1 MKLLEEP
8 LWRSQ
13 SYDSTRHTTCT
24 SGSDWAG
31 HANRLRF
38 DTCFYRRTRFFGV
51 DMLVLVQRLYRGTE
65 SFPLLAVPLFILAGQ
80 IMNHSGISA
89 RLVDLAR
96 SMVGAIRGGLAA
108 VNILTSMFFAGMS
121 GTSMSDT
128 AAVGGVMIPQM
139 VKRGYSAPFTAAV
152 TASSSTIGIIIPPS
166 VPMVLLSAYM
176 GLSTGALFAAGLVSG
191 LLIAIGLM
199 LMAWW
204 ISVKRQ
210 YPIEAA
216 FSIRQLGSSL
226 VSAFPALLM
235 PVIILG
241 GILGGIFTP
250 TEASAVAV
258 AYGIFAGMVL
268 YRSLSLRA
276 LYRALVES
284 AVLTGAVM
292 FVTAAAHTLGYTFTY
307 QSLGQL
313 VLGPIAALDMGPIGF
328 LLILSI
334 VLIIAGTF
342 LDGIAMMFIV
352 VPLFLPSVQLL
363 GIDPLQFAMVVI
375 LCWGIGQQTPPVG
388 AALFITS
395 VISRVDIIRITYA
408 NLPFIAVMLAVLLAV
423 IVWPAGMVMSV
434 PRWFGL

>member
-1 MKLLEEP
+1 MMLLIILLALLTLIGLAMP
-8 LWRSQ
+8 IAFALTLVSI
-13 SYDSTRHTTCT
+13 
-24 SGSDWAG
+24 GVLAF
-31 HANRLRF
+31 A
-38 DTCFYRRTRFFGV
+38 GV

-191 LLIAIGLM
+191 LVIAIGLI

-210 YPIEAA
+210 YPIEEA
-216 FSIRQLGSSL
+216 FSLKHLGSSFI
-226 VSAFPALLM
+226 SAFPALLM

-250 TEASAVAV
+250 TEASAIAV

-268 YRSLSLRA
+268 YRSLSPKA

-328 LLILSI
+328 LLILSL

-395 VISRVDIIRITYA
+395 VISRVDVIRITYA
-408 NLPFIAVMLAVLLAV
+408 NLPFIAVMLAVLIAV

>member
-1 MKLLEEP
+1 MILLIILLALLTLIGLAMP
-8 LWRSQ
+8 IAFALTLVSIGVLAF
-13 SYDSTRHTTCT
+13 S
-24 SGSDWAG
+24 
-31 HANRLRF
+31 
-38 DTCFYRRTRFFGV
+38 GV

-191 LLIAIGLM
+191 LVIAIGLI

-216 FSIRQLGSSL
+216 FSLRQLGSSL
-226 VSAFPALLM
+226 TSAFPALLM

-250 TEASAVAV
+250 TEASAMAV

-328 LLILSI
+328 LLILSL

-395 VISRVDIIRITYA
+395 VISRVDVIRITYA

>member
-1 MKLLEEP
+1 MILLVILLALLALIGLAMP
-8 LWRSQ
+8 IAFALTLVSIGVLAF
-13 SYDSTRHTTCT
+13 S
-24 SGSDWAG
+24 
-31 HANRLRF
+31 
-38 DTCFYRRTRFFGV
+38 GV

-216 FSIRQLGSSL
+216 FSLRQLGSSL

-307 QSLGQL
+307 PSLGQL

-423 IVWPAGMVMSV
+423 IVWPAGIVMSV

>member
-1 MKLLEEP
+1 MILLIILLALLALIGLAMP
-8 LWRSQ
+8 IAFALTLVSIGVLAF
-13 SYDSTRHTTCT
+13 S
-24 SGSDWAG
+24 
-31 HANRLRF
+31 
-38 DTCFYRRTRFFGV
+38 GV

-139 VKRGYSAPFTAAV
+139 VKRGYSPPFTAAV

-191 LLIAIGLM
+191 LLIAIGLI

-216 FSIRQLGSSL
+216 FSLKQLGSSL

-241 GILGGIFTP
+241 GIIGGIFTP

-268 YRSLSLRA
+268 YRSLSLRT

-328 LLILSI
+328 LLILSL

-395 VISRVDIIRITYA
+395 VISRVDVIRITYA

>member
-1 MKLLEEP
+1 
-8 LWRSQ
+8 
-13 SYDSTRHTTCT
+13 
-24 SGSDWAG
+24 
-31 HANRLRF
+31 
-38 DTCFYRRTRFFGV
+38 
-51 DMLVLVQRLYRGTE
+51 
-65 SFPLLAVPLFILAGQ
+65 
-80 IMNHSGISA
+80 
-89 RLVDLAR
+89 
-96 SMVGAIRGGLAA
+96 MVGAIRGGLAA

>member
-1 MKLLEEP
+1 MILLAILLALLALIGLAMP
-8 LWRSQ
+8 IAFALTLVSIAVLAF
-13 SYDSTRHTTCT
+13 S
-24 SGSDWAG
+24 
-31 HANRLRF
+31 
-38 DTCFYRRTRFFGV
+38 GV

-80 IMNHSGISA
+80 IMNHSGISG
-89 RLVDLAR
+89 RLIDLAR
-96 SMVGAIRGGLAA
+96 ALVGAIRGGLAA

-139 VKRGYSAPFTAAV
+139 VKRGYSASFTAAV

-176 GLSTGALFAAGLVSG
+176 GLSTGALFAAGLIAGALTALG
-191 LLIAIGLM
+191 LILV
-199 LMAWW
+199 AWW
-204 ISVKRQ
+204 ISVKRE
-210 YPIEAA
+210 YPIESA
-216 FSIRQLGSSL
+216 FSLSELSRTF
-226 VSAFPALLM
+226 VSALPALMM
-235 PVIILG
+235 PIIILG

-258 AYGIFAGMVL
+258 AYGVLAGMLL

-276 LYRALVES
+276 LYLALVES

-313 VLGPIAALDMGPIGF
+313 ILGPIAALDMGPIGF
-328 LLILSI
+328 LLILSL

-395 VISRVDIIRITYA
+395 VISKVDVIRITYA
-408 NLPFIAVMLAVLLAV
+408 NLPFIAVMLLVLLAV
-423 IVWPAGMVMSV
+423 IVWPEGIVMSV

>member
-1 MKLLEEP
+1 MILLVILLALLALIGLAMP
-8 LWRSQ
+8 IAFALTLVSIGVLAF
-13 SYDSTRHTTCT
+13 S
-24 SGSDWAG
+24 
-31 HANRLRF
+31 
-38 DTCFYRRTRFFGV
+38 GV

-139 VKRGYSAPFTAAV
+139 VKRGYSVPFTAAV

>member
-1 MKLLEEP
+1 MILLVILLALLTLIGLAMP
-8 LWRSQ
+8 IAFALTLVSICVLAY
-13 SYDSTRHTTCT
+13 S
-24 SGSDWAG
+24 
-31 HANRLRF
+31 
-38 DTCFYRRTRFFGV
+38 GV

-89 RLVDLAR
+89 RLIDLAR
-96 SMVGAIRGGLAA
+96 ALVGAIRGGLAA

-139 VKRGYSAPFTAAV
+139 IKRGYSAPFTAAV

-176 GLSTGALFAAGLVSG
+176 GLSTGALFAAGLIAGALTAVG
-191 LLIAIGLM
+191 LIA
-199 LMAWW
+199 MAWW

-216 FSIRQLGSSL
+216 FSLGEL
-226 VSAFPALLM
+226 GKTFVTALPALLM

-258 AYGIFAGMVL
+258 AYGIVAGMLL
-268 YRSLSLRA
+268 YRSLSLRM

-328 LLILSI
+328 LLILSL

-395 VISRVDIIRITYA
+395 VIAKVDVIRITYA
-408 NLPFIAVMLAVLLAV
+408 NLPFIAVMLLVLLAV
-423 IVWPAGMVMSV
+423 IVWPEGIVMSV

>member
-1 MKLLEEP
+1 MILLIILLALLTLIGLAMP
-8 LWRSQ
+8 IAFALTLVSI
-13 SYDSTRHTTCT
+13 
-24 SGSDWAG
+24 GVLAF
-31 HANRLRF
+31 A
-38 DTCFYRRTRFFGV
+38 GV

-191 LLIAIGLM
+191 LFIAIGLI

-216 FSIRQLGSSL
+216 FSLRQLGSSL
-226 VSAFPALLM
+226 ASAFPALLM

-328 LLILSI
+328 LLILSL

-375 LCWGIGQQTPPVG
+375 LCWGIGQQTLPVG

-395 VISRVDIIRITYA
+395 VISRVDVIRITYA
-408 NLPFIAVMLAVLLAV
+408 NLPFIGVMLAVLVAV

>member
-1 MKLLEEP
+1 MILLIILLALLALIGLAMP
-8 LWRSQ
+8 IAFALTLVSIGVLAF
-13 SYDSTRHTTCT
+13 S
-24 SGSDWAG
+24 
-31 HANRLRF
+31 
-38 DTCFYRRTRFFGV
+38 GV

-216 FSIRQLGSSL
+216 FSLRQLGSSL
-226 VSAFPALLM
+226 ASAFPALLM

>member
-1 MKLLEEP
+1 MILLVILLALLTLIGLAMP
-8 LWRSQ
+8 IAFALTLVSI
-13 SYDSTRHTTCT
+13 
-24 SGSDWAG
+24 GVLAF
-31 HANRLRF
+31 A
-38 DTCFYRRTRFFGV
+38 GV

-191 LLIAIGLM
+191 LLIAIGLI

-210 YPIEAA
+210 YPIEAT
-216 FSIRQLGSSL
+216 FSLRQLGSSL
-226 VSAFPALLM
+226 ASAFPALLM

-250 TEASAVAV
+250 TEASAMAV

-328 LLILSI
+328 LLILSL

-395 VISRVDIIRITYA
+395 VISRVDVIRITYA

>member
-1 MKLLEEP
+1 MILLFILLALLTLIGMAMP
-8 LWRSQ
+8 IAFALTLVSICVLAY
-13 SYDSTRHTTCT
+13 S
-24 SGSDWAG
+24 
-31 HANRLRF
+31 
-38 DTCFYRRTRFFGV
+38 GV

-89 RLVDLAR
+89 RLIGLAR
-96 SMVGAIRGGLAA
+96 AMVGAIRGGLAA

-176 GLSTGALFAAGLVSG
+176 GLSTGALFAAGLIAGVLTAAG
-191 LLIAIGLM
+191 LI

-210 YPIEAA
+210 YPIESA
-216 FSIRQLGSSL
+216 FSLGEL
-226 VSAFPALLM
+226 GKTFVSALPALLM

-258 AYGIFAGMVL
+258 AYGIVAGMLL
-268 YRSLSLRA
+268 YRSLSLSA

-328 LLILSI
+328 LLVLSL

-395 VISRVDIIRITYA
+395 VIARVDVIRITYA
-408 NLPFIAVMLAVLLAV
+408 NLPFIAVMLVVLMAV
-423 IVWPAGMVMSV
+423 IVWPEGIVMSV
-434 PRWFGL
+434 PRWLGL

>member
-1 MKLLEEP
+1 M
-8 LWRSQ
+8 
-13 SYDSTRHTTCT
+13 Y
-24 SGSDWAG
+24 
-31 HANRLRF
+31 
-38 DTCFYRRTRFFGV
+38 
-51 DMLVLVQRLYRGTE
+51 
-65 SFPLLAVPLFILAGQ
+65 
-80 IMNHSGISA
+80 
-89 RLVDLAR
+89 
-96 SMVGAIRGGLAA
+96 
-108 VNILTSMFFAGMS
+108 
-121 GTSMSDT
+121 
-128 AAVGGVMIPQM
+128 
-139 VKRGYSAPFTAAV
+139 
-152 TASSSTIGIIIPPS
+152 
-166 VPMVLLSAYM
+166 
-176 GLSTGALFAAGLVSG
+176 
-191 LLIAIGLM
+191 
-199 LMAWW
+199 
-204 ISVKRQ
+204 KRQ
-210 YPIEAA
+210 
-216 FSIRQLGSSL
+216 
-226 VSAFPALLM
+226 
-235 PVIILG
+235 
-241 GILGGIFTP
+241 ILGGIFTP

>member
-1 MKLLEEP
+1 MILLAILLALLTLIGLAMP
-8 LWRSQ
+8 IAFALTLVSIAVLAF
-13 SYDSTRHTTCT
+13 S
-24 SGSDWAG
+24 
-31 HANRLRF
+31 
-38 DTCFYRRTRFFGV
+38 GV

-89 RLVDLAR
+89 RLIDLAR
-96 SMVGAIRGGLAA
+96 ALVGAIRGGLAA

-139 VKRGYSAPFTAAV
+139 IKRGYSASFTAAV

-176 GLSTGALFAAGLVSG
+176 GLSTGALFAAGLIAGALTALG
-191 LLIAIGLM
+191 LI

-204 ISVKRQ
+204 ISVKRV
-210 YPIEAA
+210 YPIESA
-216 FSIRQLGSSL
+216 FSLGEL
-226 VSAFPALLM
+226 GRTFVGALPALMM
-235 PVIILG
+235 PIIILG

-258 AYGIFAGMVL
+258 AYGVVAGMLL

-276 LYRALVES
+276 LYLALVES

-313 VLGPIAALDMGPIGF
+313 ILGPIATLDMGPIGF
-328 LLILSI
+328 LLILSL

-395 VISRVDIIRITYA
+395 VISKVDVIRITYA
-408 NLPFIAVMLAVLLAV
+408 NLPFIAVMLFVLLAV
-423 IVWPAGMVMSV
+423 IVWPEGIVMSV
-434 PRWFGL
+434 PRWLGL

>member
-1 MKLLEEP
+1 MILLAILLALLILIGLAMP
-8 LWRSQ
+8 IAFALTLVSIAVLAF
-13 SYDSTRHTTCT
+13 S
-24 SGSDWAG
+24 
-31 HANRLRF
+31 
-38 DTCFYRRTRFFGV
+38 GV

-89 RLVDLAR
+89 RLIDLAR
-96 SMVGAIRGGLAA
+96 ALVGAIRGGLAA

-139 VKRGYSAPFTAAV
+139 IKRGYSASFTAAV

-176 GLSTGALFAAGLVSG
+176 GLSTGALFAAGLVAGALTALG
-191 LLIAIGLM
+191 LI

-204 ISVKRQ
+204 ISVKRE
-210 YPIEAA
+210 YPIESA
-216 FSIRQLGSSL
+216 FSLSELSR
-226 VSAFPALLM
+226 AFVGALPALMM
-235 PVIILG
+235 PIIILG

-250 TEASAVAV
+250 TEASAIAV
-258 AYGIFAGMVL
+258 AYGVLAGTL
-268 YRSLSLRA
+268 FYRSLSLRA
-276 LYRALVES
+276 LYLALVES

-307 QSLGQL
+307 QSLGEL
-313 VLGPIAALDMGPIGF
+313 ILGPIAALDMGPIGF
-328 LLILSI
+328 LLILSL
-334 VLIIAGTF
+334 VLILAGTF

-375 LCWGIGQQTPPVG
+375 LCWGIGQQTPPW
-388 AALFITS
+388 APRYS
-395 VISRVDIIRITYA
+395 S
-408 NLPFIAVMLAVLLAV
+408 
-423 IVWPAGMVMSV
+423 PA
-434 PRWFGL
+434 

>member
-1 MKLLEEP
+1 MILLVILLALLALIGLAMP
-8 LWRSQ
+8 IAFALTLVSIGVLAF
-13 SYDSTRHTTCT
+13 S
-24 SGSDWAG
+24 
-31 HANRLRF
+31 
-38 DTCFYRRTRFFGV
+38 GV

-191 LLIAIGLM
+191 LLIAIGLI

-216 FSIRQLGSSL
+216 FSVKQLGSSL
-226 VSAFPALLM
+226 ISAFPALLM
-235 PVIILG
+235 PIIILG

-258 AYGIFAGMVL
+258 AYGVFAGMVL

-284 AVLTGAVM
+284 AILTGAVM

-313 VLGPIAALDMGPIGF
+313 VLGPIAALDIGPIGF
-328 LLILSI
+328 LLILSL

-395 VISRVDIIRITYA
+395 VISRVDVIRITYA

>member
-1 MKLLEEP
+1 MILLAILLALLILIGLAMP
-8 LWRSQ
+8 IAFALTLVSIAVLAF
-13 SYDSTRHTTCT
+13 S
-24 SGSDWAG
+24 
-31 HANRLRF
+31 
-38 DTCFYRRTRFFGV
+38 GV

-89 RLVDLAR
+89 RLIDLAR
-96 SMVGAIRGGLAA
+96 ALVGAIRGGLAA

-139 VKRGYSAPFTAAV
+139 IKRGYSASFTAAV

-176 GLSTGALFAAGLVSG
+176 GLSTGALFAAGLVAGALTALG
-191 LLIAIGLM
+191 LI

-204 ISVKRQ
+204 ISVKRE
-210 YPIEAA
+210 YPIESA
-216 FSIRQLGSSL
+216 FSLSELSR
-226 VSAFPALLM
+226 AFVGALPALMM
-235 PVIILG
+235 PIIILG

-250 TEASAVAV
+250 TEASAIAV
-258 AYGIFAGMVL
+258 AYGVLAGTL
-268 YRSLSLRA
+268 FYRSLSLRA
-276 LYRALVES
+276 LYLALVES

-307 QSLGQL
+307 QSLGEL
-313 VLGPIAALDMGPIGF
+313 ILGPIAALDMGPIGF
-328 LLILSI
+328 LLILSL
-334 VLIIAGTF
+334 VLILAGTF

-395 VISRVDIIRITYA
+395 VISKVDVIRITYA
-408 NLPFIAVMLAVLLAV
+408 NLPFIAVMLFVLLAV
-423 IVWPAGMVMSV
+423 IVWPEGIVMSV
-434 PRWFGL
+434 PRWLGL

>member
-1 MKLLEEP
+1 MILLVILLALLALIGLAMP
-8 LWRSQ
+8 IAFALTLVSIGLLAF
-13 SYDSTRHTTCT
+13 S
-24 SGSDWAG
+24 
-31 HANRLRF
+31 
-38 DTCFYRRTRFFGV
+38 GV

-408 NLPFIAVMLAVLLAV
+408 NLPFIAVMFAVLLAV